1 MRFRVIYG
9 VERVYGICGGV
20 FFMMSLTLFQKE
32 DGSFITCE
40 GNGYWGFMCVQI
52 EDFVNV

>member
-1 MRFRVIYG
+1 MGLNVSTEY
-9 VERVYGICGGV
+9 VVA

>member
-40 GNGYWGFMCVQI
+40 GNGYWRFMCVQI